1 MADHLQKYLD
11 GENLSEVSEGRSNE
25 PKDKVVFVFSGQGPQ
40 WWAMGRQ
47 LLKNEPVFTETI
59 HKLDKLLSK
68 HADWSLL
75 EELTKDE
82 ETSRIGETNIAQPG
96 IFSIQIALLEMWKAL
111 GIKPAAVVGHSIGEV
126 PAAYASGALTLEQA
140 VLLIFH
146 RSRVQFK
153 ATDKGRM
160 LAAGLTIEEATRLIQ
175 GREDKVSIG
184 AVNGPAMVS
193 LSGDTDVIEQIS
205 EELEKKDV
213 FNRLLQ
219 INVPFHCHHMEP
231 LKEELLSSLS
241 SLNPSAT
248 TIPFYSTVTG
258 MVMDGE
264 KLDNKYWYRNVRE
277 TVSFASAI
285 DELINDGFDT
295 FIELGP
301 HPIHAM
307 GINDLLDARQKTGLV
322 VPSIRRQEEEKRT
335 FLSSLGKLYTWGCEV
350 EWETLFDDPLFVR
363 LPAYPWQKERH
374 WLETEDGRNERLG
387 IFDSSPFEA

>member
-1 MADHLQKYLD
+1 
-11 GENLSEVSEGRSNE
+11 
-25 PKDKVVFVFSGQGPQ
+25 
-40 WWAMGRQ
+40 
-47 LLKNEPVFTETI
+47 
-59 HKLDKLLSK
+59 
-68 HADWSLL
+68 
-75 EELTKDE
+75 
-82 ETSRIGETNIAQPG
+82 
-96 IFSIQIALLEMWKAL
+96 MWKEL
-111 GIKPAAVVGHSIGEV
+111 GISPSAVVGHSIGEV

-146 RSRVQFK
+146 RSRVQVK

-160 LAAGLTIEEATRLIQ
+160 LAAGLPIEEATELIS
-175 GREDKVSIG
+175 GREDKVSIA

-205 EELEKKDV
+205 EELEKQDV
-213 FNRLLQ
+213 FNRMLQ

-231 LKEELLSSLS
+231 LKEELLSSLE
-241 SLNPSAT
+241 SLNPRAT
-248 TIPFYSTVTG
+248 SIPFYSTVTG
-258 MVMDGE
+258 MVIEGE

-285 DELINDGFDT
+285 DELIHDGFDT

-307 GINDLLDARQKTGLV
+307 GINDLLDVKQKSGLV
-322 VPSIRRQEEEKRT
+322 IPSIRRQEEEKRT
-335 FLSSLGKLYTWGCEV
+335 FLSSLGKLYTWGTEIN
-350 EWETLFDDPLFVR
+350 WESLFDDPHFVR

-387 IFDSSPFEA
+387 SLVHPHLKKKTISARESHNIIWDINLDKRTHPYIDDHKVQGPIVYPGAGHIELSISAALASFGEKFEFLEDLNFESALFLPDSGDPT